1 MKTLVVYYSRTG
13 HTEHLAQEIA
23 RRCHADLDRIRDP
36 DGADRGGLWGYLRS
50 AWQAACG
57 ATPAIRPTT
66 RDPGGYDL
74 VVIGTPVWNW
84 HLAAPV
90 RSYARRHAGRF
101 RRVALFCTE
110 AGSGD
115 STTDVSVIARRFGL
129 VKTWKPEKSPYAAHG
144 TASASSTRLSPA
156 RSAAP

>member
-101 RRVALFCTE
+101 RRVAFFCTE
-110 AGSGD
+110 GGSGD
-115 STTDVSVIARRFGL
+115 QRAFAELERLCGQAPRSTLAVVERDLAPPRHALPLKRFVREL
-129 VKTWKPEKSPYAAHG
+129 AA
-144 TASASSTRLSPA
+144 
-156 RSAAP
+156 